1 MEANTIKVKVETE
14 GLDEATEKVEN
25 LADALDGFPAQVTF
39 KTLKN
44 CTINVYP
51 SQVKVFEA
59 KNKDD

>member
-1 MEANTIKVKVETE
+1 MEANTSRVKVETE

-25 LADALDGFPAQVTF
+25 FAELHALDGFPAQVTF

-44 CTINVYP
+44 CTINVF
-51 SQVKVFEA
+51 FEA